1 MKAIYMDYA
10 ATTPLDTDVAKE
22 LFKYETEVFG
32 NPSSLHYFGRLSR
45 KEVAAARGRAAKLIG
60 ADSEELFFTSG
71 GSESDNWA
79 IKGIAFENRYKGNHI
94 ITTAIEHHAV
104 LNTCRWLE
112 KQGFE
117 ITYLQA
123 DKNGQVSAD
132 VVANALRPDTILVSV
147 MLANNETGV
156 IQPIAE
162 IGELLKDK
170 DVLFHTDAVQAV
182 GHIPLNVKELNV
194 DAMSASAHKFY
205 GPKGMGFLYL
215 RRGTKL
221 SSLIHGGAQERGLR
235 GGTENTPGIIGLGL
249 AAKKALVDLQA
260 EGERLAYLRTSLE
273 KGILAIGEKY
283 PSHRA
288 WVNGYGID
296 RLPGHL
302 SFGFTGI
309 SSDVMLIR
317 LDMAGFAVSAGSAC
331 SAGSIEPSHVLIAMG
346 QDEAKANSTIR
357 VSLGKF
363 NTEEDI
369 SNILE
374 ALEKIVSEL

>member
-45 KEVAAARGRAAKLIG
+45 KEVAAARGRVAKLIG
-60 ADSEELFFTSG
+60 ADSEEIFFTSG

-104 LNTCRWLE
+104 LNNCRWLE

-123 DKNGQVSAD
+123 DENGKVSAD
-132 VVANALRPDTILVSV
+132 VVANAIRPDTILVSV

-182 GHIPLNVKELNV
+182 GHIPLNVKALNV

-221 SSLIHGGAQERGLR
+221 ASLIHGGAQERGLR

-249 AAKKALVDLQA
+249 AAEKALVDLQA

-273 KGILAIGEKY
+273 KGILDIGEKY

-309 SSDVMLIR
+309 FSDVMLIR

>member
-22 LFKYETEVFG
+22 LFKYETEIFG

-60 ADSEELFFTSG
+60 ADSEEIFFTSG

-79 IKGIAFENRYKGNHI
+79 IKGIAFENRHKGNHI

-249 AAKKALVDLQA
+249 AAEKALVDLQA

-302 SFGFTGI
+302 SFGFTDI

-363 NTEEDI
+363 NTEEDV

>member
-22 LFKYETEVFG
+22 LFKYETEIFG

-79 IKGIAFENRYKGNHI
+79 IKGIAFENRHKGNHI

-104 LNTCRWLE
+104 LNTCSWLE

-132 VVANALRPDTILVSV
+132 AVANALRPDTILVSV

-249 AAKKALVDLQA
+249 AAEKALVDLQA

-363 NTEEDI
+363 NTEEDV

>member
-45 KEVAAARGRAAKLIG
+45 KEVAAARGRVAKLIG
-60 ADSEELFFTSG
+60 ADSEEIFFTSG

-79 IKGIAFENRYKGNHI
+79 IKGISFENRYKGNHI

-182 GHIPLNVKELNV
+182 GHIPLNVKELNL
-194 DAMSASAHKFY
+194 DSMSASAHKFY

-249 AAKKALVDLQA
+249 AAEKALVDLQA

-363 NTEEDI
+363 NTEEDV

>member
-45 KEVAAARGRAAKLIG
+45 KEVAAARGKAAKLIG

-182 GHIPLNVKELNV
+182 GHIPLNVKELNL
-194 DAMSASAHKFY
+194 DSMSASAHKFY

-249 AAKKALVDLQA
+249 AAEKALVDLQA

-273 KGILAIGEKY
+273 KEILAIGEKY

>member
-22 LFKYETEVFG
+22 LFKYETEIFG

-60 ADSEELFFTSG
+60 ADSEEIFFTSG

-79 IKGIAFENRYKGNHI
+79 IKGIAFENRHKGNHI

-132 VVANALRPDTILVSV
+132 AVANALRPDTILVSV

-182 GHIPLNVKELNV
+182 GHITLNVKELNV

-249 AAKKALVDLQA
+249 AAEKALVDLQA

-273 KGILAIGEKY
+273 KEILAIGEKY

>member
-22 LFKYETEVFG
+22 LFKYETEIFG

-60 ADSEELFFTSG
+60 ADSEEIFFTSG

-79 IKGIAFENRYKGNHI
+79 IKGIAFENRHKGNHI

-132 VVANALRPDTILVSV
+132 AVANALRPDTILVSV

-182 GHIPLNVKELNV
+182 GHITLNVKELNV

-249 AAKKALVDLQA
+249 AVEKALVDLQA

>member
-10 ATTPLDTDVAKE
+10 ATTPLETDVAKE

-45 KEVAAARGRAAKLIG
+45 KEVAAARGRVAKLIG
-60 ADSEELFFTSG
+60 ADSEEIFFTSG

-104 LNTCRWLE
+104 LNTCSWLE

-117 ITYLQA
+117 ITCLQA

-132 VVANALRPDTILVSV
+132 AVANALRPDTILVSV

-182 GHIPLNVKELNV
+182 GHIPLNVKELNL
-194 DAMSASAHKFY
+194 DSMSASAHKFY

-249 AAKKALVDLQA
+249 AAEKALVDLQA

>member
-10 ATTPLDTDVAKE
+10 ATTPMDADVAKA

-32 NPSSLHYFGRLSR
+32 NPSSIHYFGRLSR
-45 KEVAAARGRAAKLIG
+45 KEVAAARSKAAKLIG
-60 ADSEELFFTSG
+60 ADSEEIFFTSG

-79 IKGIAFENRYKGNHI
+79 IKGIAFEHRHRGKHI
-94 ITTAIEHHAV
+94 ITTGIEHHAV
-104 LNTCRWLE
+104 LNTCGWLE

-117 ITYLQA
+117 VTYLPA
-123 DKNGQVSAD
+123 GKNGLISARD
-132 VVANALRPDTILVSV
+132 VEKALRPDTILVSV
-147 MLANNETGV
+147 MLANNETGI
-156 IQPIAE
+156 IQPVAE

-170 DVLFHTDAVQAV
+170 NILFHTDAVQAV
-182 GHIPLNVKELNV
+182 GHIPVNVKELNADV
-194 DAMSASAHKFY
+194 MSASAHKFY
-205 GPKGMGFLYL
+205 GPKGMGFLYI

-221 SSLIHGGAQERGLR
+221 TSLIHGGAQERGLR

-249 AAKKALVDLQA
+249 AAEKAEEELLA
-260 EGERLAYLRTSLE
+260 EGERLKQLRAKLE
-273 KGILAIGEKY
+273 QGIMSIGEKY
-283 PSHRA
+283 PSHKA
-288 WVNGYGID
+288 WINGIGLD

-302 SFGFTGI
+302 SFRFKGI

-331 SAGSIEPSHVLIAMG
+331 SAGSIEPSHVLVAMG
-346 QDEAKANSTIR
+346 QDEAQANSTIR

-369 SNILE
+369 SNMLE
-374 ALEKIVSEL
+374 ALDKIVSEL

>member
-22 LFKYETEVFG
+22 LFKYETEIFG

-79 IKGIAFENRYKGNHI
+79 IKGIAFENRHKGNHI

-104 LNTCRWLE
+104 LNTCSWLE

-117 ITYLQA
+117 ITCLHA

-132 VVANALRPDTILVSV
+132 AVANALRPDTILVSV

-249 AAKKALVDLQA
+249 AAEKALVDLQA

-273 KGILAIGEKY
+273 KEILAIGEKY

-363 NTEEDI
+363 NTEEDV

>member
-22 LFKYETEVFG
+22 LFKYETEIFG

-60 ADSEELFFTSG
+60 ADSEEIFFTSG

-182 GHIPLNVKELNV
+182 GHIPLNVKELNL
-194 DAMSASAHKFY
+194 DSMSASAHKFY

-309 SSDVMLIR
+309 FSDVMLIR

-346 QDEAKANSTIR
+346 QDEAKANGTIR

>member
-22 LFKYETEVFG
+22 LFKYETEIFG

-79 IKGIAFENRYKGNHI
+79 IKGIAFENRHKGNHI

-104 LNTCRWLE
+104 LNTCSWLE

-117 ITYLQA
+117 ITCLQA

-132 VVANALRPDTILVSV
+132 AVANALRPDTILVSV

-249 AAKKALVDLQA
+249 AAEKALVDLQA

-273 KGILAIGEKY
+273 KEILAIGEKY